1 MKKVMSMALVLALA
15 AGSVARAGEE
25 DRSGDAAEA
34 TKKVQQAV
42 RNSLNFKDMQAYE
55 DAHRGFIAPLPDRGR
70 ITDDDGRIVWNL
82 EPYAFLAAG
91 MSMDMPPSRIIPTEG
106 PDTVNPSLWRQSQL
120 VLRDGLYKVTDRIY
134 QVRNADL
141 SNMTII
147 EGQSGL
153 IVIDP
158 LVSAET
164 AAAALRLYREHRPAD
179 KPVVA
184 VIYSHSHVDHFGG
197 ALGVISAEDAASGKV
212 RVIAPAGF
220 TSAAVA
226 ENGLAGP
233 AMRRRAAFMYG
244 SLLQPGPRGHVGAG
258 LGLTTSRGTS
268 SLLPPNEIVNH
279 DGQTL
284 TIDGLTF
291 EFQLAPNTEAPAEM
305 HWYIPELKA
314 LSAAE
319 NCTQTM
325 HNLYTLRGA
334 RGRDPLLW
342 ADALDESLRRWGDK
356 AEVLYGMHHWPVWGR
371 ERVRT
376 ALELNRD
383 IYRYINDQ
391 TLRLANRGLGM
402 LEIAEELRLPP
413 ELDKPFAV
421 RGYYGTLSHN
431 VKGVYT
437 YYLGWFDGNAA
448 RLQPLPR
455 VEAARR
461 YVEYMGGA
469 DAVLARAREDFSRG
483 NYRWVAQ
490 VLDHVI
496 FADPGNMAAR
506 ELSADALEQLGYQAE
521 SGPWRNFYLSA
532 AQELRGLEPAA
543 RIRPG
548 AGSITALTP
557 PQEFF
562 RNLAVRLDGERAA
575 GKTVRFVASFT
586 DIGENWLVDVR
597 NAVLHATRIGDDAV
611 EASLMRIRGPEKRLY
626 AILSGAQPLPR
637 RQGDVSVE
645 GGPAS
650 LHAFLALLDAVPA
663 HFPLTLPQ
671 TPAEK

>member
-1 MKKVMSMALVLALA
+1 MKKVMIMALVLALA
-15 AGSVARAGEE
+15 AGSAARAQGE
-25 DRSGDAAEA
+25 DRSREASEA
-34 TKKVQQAV
+34 TKQAQRLV
-42 RNSLNFKDMQAYE
+42 RNSLDFKDMQAYE
-55 DAHRGFIAPLPDRGR
+55 DAHRGFVAPLPDMGR
-70 ITDDDGRIVWNL
+70 ITDEEGRIVWNL

-120 VLRDGLYKVTDRIY
+120 VLRDGLYKVTDGLY

-141 SNMTII
+141 SNMTIV
-147 EGQSGL
+147 EGKTGL

-158 LVSAET
+158 LISAET
-164 AAAALRLYREHRPAD
+164 AAAALRLYRAHRPD

-197 ALGVISAEDAASGKV
+197 ALGVVSAEDAASGKV

-220 TSAAVA
+220 MSAAVA

-244 SLLQPGPRGHVGAG
+244 SLLPAGPRGHVGAG

-268 SLLPPNEIVNH
+268 SLVPPNEVVNH

-314 LSAAE
+314 LSVAE

-356 AEVLYGMHHWPVWGR
+356 AEVLYGMHHWPVWGKD
-371 ERVRT
+371 RVRT
-376 ALELNRD
+376 ALELGRD
-383 IYRYINDQ
+383 VYRYINDQ
-391 TLRLANRGLGM
+391 TLRLANKGLGM
-402 LEIAEELRLPP
+402 LEIAEQLRLPP

-421 RGYYGTLSHN
+421 RGYYGTLNHN

-448 RLQPLPR
+448 GLDPLPR
-455 VEAARR
+455 VEASRR

-469 DAVLARAREDFSRG
+469 EAVLGRAREDFARG

-496 FADPGNMAAR
+496 FAEPENMAAR
-506 ELSADALEQLGYQAE
+506 ELAADALEQLGYQAE

-532 AQELRGLEPAA
+532 AQELRGLEPPAM
-543 RIRPG
+543 RTDSDGGDLPG
-548 AGSITALTP
+548 LLP
-557 PQEFF
+557 PREFF

-575 GKTVRFVASFT
+575 GKDVRFVATFT
-586 DIGENWLVDVR
+586 DTGESWLVDVER
-597 NAVLHATRIGDDAV
+597 SVLHARKVDGNTDP
-611 EASLMRIRGPEKRLY
+611 SLMRIKGPQKRLY

-637 RQGDVSVE
+637 RQDVVSVE
-645 GGPAS
+645 GTPAP
-650 LHAFLALLDAVPA
+650 LHAFLALLDAVSPR
-663 HFPLTLPQ
+663 FPLSLPPVS
-671 TPAEK
+671 TAR

>member
-1 MKKVMSMALVLALA
+1 MKKVMIMALVLALA
-15 AGSVARAGEE
+15 TGSAVQARVE
-25 DRSGDAAEA
+25 DKSKDATEA
-34 TKKVQQAV
+34 TRQAQQVV
-42 RNSLNFKDMQAYE
+42 RKSLDFTDMQAYE
-55 DAHRGFIAPLPDRGR
+55 DAHRGFVAPLPEMGKIVDDEGR
-70 ITDDDGRIVWNL
+70 TVWNL
-82 EPYAFLAAG
+82 EPYAFLAPG
-91 MSMDMPPSRIIPTEG
+91 MTMDMPPSRIIPTEG

-120 VLRDGLYKVTDRIY
+120 VLRDGLYKVAERIY

-153 IVIDP
+153 IIVDP
-158 LVSAET
+158 LISAET
-164 AAAALRLYREHRPAD
+164 AAAALRLYKAHRPD
-179 KPVVA
+179 RPVVA

-220 TSAAVA
+220 TAAAVT

-233 AMRRRAAFMYG
+233 AMRRRATFMYG
-244 SLLQPGPRGHVGAG
+244 SLLPPGPRGHVGAG

-268 SLLPPNEIVNH
+268 SLLPPNEVVNH

-305 HWYIPELKA
+305 HWFIPELKA

-342 ADALDESLRRWGDK
+342 AEALDESLRRWGDK

-391 TLRLANRGLGM
+391 TLRLANKGLGM
-402 LEIAEELRLPP
+402 LEIAEQLRLPP

-421 RGYYGTLSHN
+421 RGYYGSLSHN
-431 VKGVYT
+431 VKGVYN

-448 RLQPLPR
+448 QLQPLPR

-469 DAVLARAREDFSRG
+469 EAILTRAREDFARG
-483 NYRWVAQ
+483 DYRWVAQ

-496 FADPGNMAAR
+496 FADPANRAAR
-506 ELSADALEQLGYQAE
+506 ELAADALEQLGYQAE

-543 RIRPG
+543 VRPDPG
-548 AGSITALTP
+548 AGGVTALMP
-557 PQEFF
+557 PQDFF

-575 GKTVRFVASFT
+575 GKTIRFVATFMDS
-586 DIGENWLVDVR
+586 GESWLVDVR
-597 NAVLHATRIGDDAV
+597 HAVLHAAPV
-611 EASLMRIRGPEKRLY
+611 NEAEADKSLMRIKGPKNRLY

-637 RQGDVSVE
+637 QQGEVSVD
-645 GGPAS
+645 GTPAP
-650 LHAFLALLDAVPA
+650 LHAFLALLDAASPR
-663 HFPLTLPQ
+663 FPLSLPQ
-671 TPAEK
+671 TGEK

>member
-1 MKKVMSMALVLALA
+1 MKKVMIMALVLALA
-15 AGSVARAGEE
+15 AGSAARAQGE
-25 DRSGDAAEA
+25 DRSREASEA
-34 TKKVQQAV
+34 TKQAQRLV
-42 RNSLNFKDMQAYE
+42 RNSLDFKDMQAYE
-55 DAHRGFIAPLPDRGR
+55 DAHRGFVAPLPDMGR
-70 ITDDDGRIVWNL
+70 ITDEEGRIVWNL

-120 VLRDGLYKVTDRIY
+120 VLRDGLYKVTDGLY

-141 SNMTII
+141 SNMTIV
-147 EGQSGL
+147 EGKTGL

-158 LVSAET
+158 LISAET
-164 AAAALRLYREHRPAD
+164 AAAALRLYRAHRPD

-197 ALGVISAEDAASGKV
+197 ALGVVSAEDAASGKV

-220 TSAAVA
+220 MSAAVA

-244 SLLQPGPRGHVGAG
+244 SLLPAGPRGHVGAG

-268 SLLPPNEIVNH
+268 SLVPPNEVVNH

-314 LSAAE
+314 LSLAE

-356 AEVLYGMHHWPVWGR
+356 AEVLYGMHHWPVWGKD
-371 ERVRT
+371 RVRT
-376 ALELNRD
+376 ALELGRD
-383 IYRYINDQ
+383 VYRYINDQ
-391 TLRLANRGLGM
+391 TLRLANKGLGM
-402 LEIAEELRLPP
+402 LEIAEQLRLPP

-421 RGYYGTLSHN
+421 RGYYGTLNHN

-448 RLQPLPR
+448 GLDPLPR
-455 VEAARR
+455 VEASRR

-469 DAVLARAREDFSRG
+469 EAVLGRAREDFARG

-496 FADPGNMAAR
+496 FAEPENMAAR
-506 ELSADALEQLGYQAE
+506 ELAADALEQLGYQAE

-532 AQELRGLEPAA
+532 AQELRGLEPPAV
-543 RIRPG
+543 RTDSDGGDLP
-548 AGSITALTP
+548 ALLP
-557 PQEFF
+557 PREFF

-575 GKTVRFVASFT
+575 GKDVRFVATFT
-586 DIGENWLVDVR
+586 DTGESWLVDVER
-597 NAVLHATRIGDDAV
+597 SVLHARKVDGNTDP
-611 EASLMRIRGPEKRLY
+611 SLMRIKGPQKRLY

-637 RQGDVSVE
+637 RQDIVSVE
-645 GGPAS
+645 GTPAP
-650 LHAFLALLDAVPA
+650 LHAFLALLDAVSPR
-663 HFPLTLPQ
+663 FPLSLPPVS
-671 TPAEK
+671 TAR

>member
-1 MKKVMSMALVLALA
+1 MKKVMIMALVLALA
-15 AGSVARAGEE
+15 AGSAARAQGE
-25 DRSGDAAEA
+25 DRSREASEA
-34 TKKVQQAV
+34 TKQAQRLV
-42 RNSLNFKDMQAYE
+42 RNSLDFKDMQAYE
-55 DAHRGFIAPLPDRGR
+55 DAHRGFVAPLPDMGR
-70 ITDDDGRIVWNL
+70 ITDEEGRIVWNL

-120 VLRDGLYKVTDRIY
+120 VLRDGLYKVTDGLY

-141 SNMTII
+141 SNMTIV
-147 EGQSGL
+147 EGKTGL

-158 LVSAET
+158 LISAET
-164 AAAALRLYREHRPAD
+164 AAAALRLYRAHRPD

-197 ALGVISAEDAASGKV
+197 ALGVVSAEDAASGKV

-220 TSAAVA
+220 MSAAVA

-244 SLLQPGPRGHVGAG
+244 SLLPAGPRGHVGAG

-268 SLLPPNEIVNH
+268 SLVPPNEVVNH

-305 HWYIPELKA
+305 HWYILELKA
-314 LSAAE
+314 LSVAE

-356 AEVLYGMHHWPVWGR
+356 AEVLYGMHHWPVWGKD
-371 ERVRT
+371 RVRT
-376 ALELNRD
+376 ALELGRD
-383 IYRYINDQ
+383 VYRYINDQ
-391 TLRLANRGLGM
+391 TLRLANKGLGM
-402 LEIAEELRLPP
+402 LEIAEQLRLPP

-421 RGYYGTLSHN
+421 RGYYGTLNHN

-448 RLQPLPR
+448 GLDPLPR
-455 VEAARR
+455 VEASRR

-469 DAVLARAREDFSRG
+469 EAVLGRAREDFARG

-496 FADPGNMAAR
+496 FAEPENMAAR
-506 ELSADALEQLGYQAE
+506 ELAADALEQLGYQAE

-532 AQELRGLEPAA
+532 AQELRGLEPPAM
-543 RIRPG
+543 RTDSDGGELP
-548 AGSITALTP
+548 ALLP
-557 PQEFF
+557 PREFF

-575 GKTVRFVASFT
+575 GKDVRFVATFT
-586 DIGENWLVDVR
+586 DTGESWLVDVER
-597 NAVLHATRIGDDAV
+597 SVLHARKVDGNMDP
-611 EASLMRIRGPEKRLY
+611 SLMRIKGPQKRLY

-637 RQGDVSVE
+637 RQDVVSVE
-645 GGPAS
+645 GTPAP
-650 LHAFLALLDAVPA
+650 LHAFLALLDAVSPR
-663 HFPLTLPQ
+663 FPLSLPPVS
-671 TPAEK
+671 TAR

>member
-1 MKKVMSMALVLALA
+1 MKKVMIMALVLALA
-15 AGSVARAGEE
+15 AGSAARAQGE
-25 DRSGDAAEA
+25 DRSREASEA
-34 TKKVQQAV
+34 TKQAQRLV
-42 RNSLNFKDMQAYE
+42 RNSLDFKDMQAYE
-55 DAHRGFIAPLPDRGR
+55 DAHRGFVAPLPDMGR
-70 ITDDDGRIVWNL
+70 ITDEEGRIVWNL

-120 VLRDGLYKVTDRIY
+120 VLRDGLYKVTDGLY

-141 SNMTII
+141 SNMTIV
-147 EGQSGL
+147 EGKTGL

-158 LVSAET
+158 LISAET
-164 AAAALRLYREHRPAD
+164 AAAALRLYRAHRPD

-197 ALGVISAEDAASGKV
+197 ALGVVSAEDAASGKV

-220 TSAAVA
+220 MSAAVA

-244 SLLQPGPRGHVGAG
+244 SLLPAGPRGHVGAG

-268 SLLPPNEIVNH
+268 SLVPPNEVVNH

-314 LSAAE
+314 LSVAE

-356 AEVLYGMHHWPVWGR
+356 AEVLYGMHHWPVWGKD
-371 ERVRT
+371 RVRT
-376 ALELNRD
+376 ALELGRD
-383 IYRYINDQ
+383 VYRYINDQ
-391 TLRLANRGLGM
+391 TLRLANKGLGM
-402 LEIAEELRLPP
+402 LEIAEQLRLPP

-421 RGYYGTLSHN
+421 RGYYGTLNHN

-448 RLQPLPR
+448 GLDPLPR
-455 VEAARR
+455 VEASRR

-469 DAVLARAREDFSRG
+469 EAVLGRAREDFARG

-496 FADPGNMAAR
+496 FAEPENMAAR
-506 ELSADALEQLGYQAE
+506 ELAADALEQLGYQAE

-532 AQELRGLEPAA
+532 AQELRGLEPPAM
-543 RIRPG
+543 RTDSDGGDLPG
-548 AGSITALTP
+548 LLP
-557 PQEFF
+557 PREFF

-575 GKTVRFVASFT
+575 GKDVRFVATFT
-586 DIGENWLVDVR
+586 DTGESWLVDVER
-597 NAVLHATRIGDDAV
+597 SVLHARKVDGNTDP
-611 EASLMRIRGPEKRLY
+611 SLMRIKGPQKRLY

-637 RQGDVSVE
+637 RQDVVSVE
-645 GGPAS
+645 GTPAPR
-650 LHAFLALLDAVPA
+650 HAFLALR
-663 HFPLTLPQ
+663 
-671 TPAEK
+671 

>member
-1 MKKVMSMALVLALA
+1 MKKVMIMALVLALA
-15 AGSVARAGEE
+15 AGSAARAQGE
-25 DRSGDAAEA
+25 DRSREASEA
-34 TKKVQQAV
+34 TKQAQRLV
-42 RNSLNFKDMQAYE
+42 RNSLDFKDMQAYE
-55 DAHRGFIAPLPDRGR
+55 DAHRGFVAPLPDMGR
-70 ITDDDGRIVWNL
+70 ITDEEGRIVWNL

-120 VLRDGLYKVTDRIY
+120 VLRDGLYKVTDGLY

-141 SNMTII
+141 SNMTIV
-147 EGQSGL
+147 EGKTGL

-158 LVSAET
+158 LISAET
-164 AAAALRLYREHRPAD
+164 AAAALRLYRAHRPD

-197 ALGVISAEDAASGKV
+197 ALGVVSAEDAASGKV

-220 TSAAVA
+220 MSAAVA

-244 SLLQPGPRGHVGAG
+244 SLLPARPRGHVGAG

-268 SLLPPNEIVNH
+268 SLVPPNEVVNH

-314 LSAAE
+314 LSVAE

-356 AEVLYGMHHWPVWGR
+356 AEVLYGMHHWPVWGKD
-371 ERVRT
+371 RVRT
-376 ALELNRD
+376 ALELGRD
-383 IYRYINDQ
+383 VYRYINDQ
-391 TLRLANRGLGM
+391 TLRLANKGLGM
-402 LEIAEELRLPP
+402 LEIAEQLRLPP

-421 RGYYGTLSHN
+421 RGYYGTLNHN

-448 RLQPLPR
+448 GLDPLPR
-455 VEAARR
+455 VEASRR

-469 DAVLARAREDFSRG
+469 EAVLGRAREDFARG

-496 FADPGNMAAR
+496 FAEPENMAAR
-506 ELSADALEQLGYQAE
+506 ELAADALEQLGYQAE

-532 AQELRGLEPAA
+532 AQELRGLEPPAM
-543 RIRPG
+543 RTDSDGGDLP
-548 AGSITALTP
+548 ALLP
-557 PQEFF
+557 PREFF

-575 GKTVRFVASFT
+575 GKDVRFVATFT
-586 DIGENWLVDVR
+586 DTGESWLVDVER
-597 NAVLHATRIGDDAV
+597 SVLHARKVDGNTDP
-611 EASLMRIRGPEKRLY
+611 SLMRIKGPQKRLY

-637 RQGDVSVE
+637 RQDIVSVE
-645 GGPAS
+645 GTPAP
-650 LHAFLALLDAVPA
+650 LHAFLALLDAVSPR
-663 HFPLTLPQ
+663 FPLSLPPVS
-671 TPAEK
+671 TAR

>member
-1 MKKVMSMALVLALA
+1 MKKVMIMALMLTLA
-15 AGSVARAGEE
+15 AGGTVQAENGE
-25 DRSGDAAEA
+25 RSGDATEA
-34 TKKVQQAV
+34 TRQAQRAV
-42 RNSLNFKDMQAYE
+42 RDSLDFTDLQAYE
-55 DAHRGFIAPLPDRGR
+55 DAHRGFIAPLPDMGK
-70 ITDDDGRIVWNL
+70 ILDDDGRTVWTL
-82 EPYAFLAAG
+82 EPYAFLAPG
-91 MSMDMPPSRIIPTEG
+91 MTMDMPPSRIIPTDG

-147 EGQSGL
+147 EGDSGL
-153 IVIDP
+153 IVVDP
-158 LVSAET
+158 LISAET
-164 AAAALRLYREHRPAD
+164 AAAALRLYRQHRPD

-184 VIYSHSHVDHFGG
+184 VVYSHSHVDHYGG
-197 ALGVISAEDAASGKV
+197 ALGVVSAEDAASGKV

-220 TSAAVA
+220 TAAAVS

-244 SLLQPGPRGHVGAG
+244 SLLPPGPRGHVGAG
-258 LGLTTSRGTS
+258 LGLTTSKGTS
-268 SLLPPNEIVNH
+268 ALLPPNEIVNL
-279 DGQTL
+279 DGQSL
-284 TIDGLTF
+284 VIDGLTF
-291 EFQLAPNTEAPAEM
+291 EFQLAPDTEAPAEM

-334 RGRDPLLW
+334 KGRDPLRW
-342 ADALDESLRRWGDK
+342 AEALDESLRRWGDK

-376 ALELNRD
+376 ALELGRD
-383 IYRYINDQ
+383 LYRYINDQ

-421 RGYYGTLSHN
+421 RGYYGTVSHN

-448 RLQPLPR
+448 NLHPLPR

-469 DAVLARAREDFSRG
+469 DAVVARARKDFDRG

-496 FADPGNMAAR
+496 FADPGNTEAR
-506 ELSADALEQLGYQAE
+506 ELSADAMEQLGYQAE

-532 AQELRGLEPAA
+532 AQELRGLEPELPRRASGNVAA
-543 RIRPG
+543 M
-548 AGSITALTP
+548 LP
-557 PQEFF
+557 PEEFF

-575 GKTVRFVASFT
+575 GKNIRFVATFT
-586 DIGENWLVDVR
+586 DRGESWLVDIR
-597 NAVLHATRIGDDAV
+597 HSVLHADKIDLGA
-611 EASLMRIRGPEKRLY
+611 ESSLMQLKGPGTRLY

-637 RQGDVSVE
+637 QENEVSVV
-645 GGPAS
+645 GSPAP
-650 LHAFLALLDAVPA
+650 LHAFLALLDAAPQS
-663 HFPLTLPQ
+663 FPLTLPRQ
-671 TPAEK
+671 ASSLKK